1 MGRVYKCPVCG
12 FQTEYP
18 IDRGFMTSTE
28 ADVEQETILAGY
40 YGPKAKAALIAH
52 PEATVEVEH
61 ALFQC
66 RACGKLESCLAVTLK
81 APEQM
86 WILQRC
92 DCGKAMHRIR
102 GGKDMVC
109 PECKRPLEATD
120 LVAVNMWD

>member
-18 IDRGFMTSTE
+18 IDRGLITGME
-28 ADVEQETILAGY
+28 AAVERETVLAGY

-61 ALFQC
+61 G
-66 RACGKLESCLAVTLK
+66 ACGKLERRLAVTLK

-86 WILQRC
+86 RILQRC

-102 GGKDMVC
+102 AGKDMLC
-109 PECKRPLEATD
+109 PKCKRPLEETN
-120 LVAVNMWD
+120 LVAVTMWD

>member
-18 IDRGFMTSTE
+18 INRGLITGME
-28 ADVEQETILAGY
+28 AAVERETVLAGY

-52 PEATVEVEH
+52 PEAAVEVEH

-102 GGKDMVC
+102 VGKDMVC

-120 LVAVNMWD
+120 LVAVTMWD

>member
-1 MGRVYKCPVCG
+1 MGRVYKCSVCG

-18 IDRGFMTSTE
+18 IDRGFMTGTE

-66 RACGKLESCLAVTLK
+66 GACGKLESRLAVTIK
-81 APEQM
+81 VAVRVP
-86 WILQRC
+86 IHQRC
-92 DCGKAMHRIR
+92 ECGKIMHRIR
-102 GGKDMVC
+102 AGKDIVC
-109 PECKRPLEATD
+109 PKCKHPFEATD
-120 LVAVNMWD
+120 LIAVTMWD

>member
-18 IDRGFMTSTE
+18 IDRGFMTDTE
-28 ADVEQETILAGY
+28 AAGEWETILAGY

-61 ALFQC
+61 ALFQGG
-66 RACGKLESCLAVTLK
+66 ACGKLESRLAVTLK
-81 APEQM
+81 APEQVR
-86 WILQRC
+86 ILQQC

-102 GGKDMVC
+102 AGKDMVC
-109 PECKRPLEATD
+109 PECKQPLEVTD
-120 LVAVNMWD
+120 LVAVTMWD